1 MQSVNKIKQLSAAY
15 TAPDILWEVIEGRG
29 TVLNPE
35 EFSIKDSLKRSVK
48 MKPNLL

>member
-29 TVLNPE
+29 TVLNPG
-35 EFSIKDSLKRSVK
+35 EFSIKDS
-48 MKPNLL
+48 